1 MFCLQISALFTD
13 GRRVE
18 GGDRKGCLGVG
29 VDEDRYLMKNILSL
43 NSEELKSFFLKHES
57 YINVDLPPYIRF
69 DNLLLEINKHLDTKN
84 ELNNLKKLIE
94 LPNLKPKLLEPK
106 DFENIN
112 YKLLHNKNG
121 KYDWR
126 PFQLIH
132 PILYVSLVREI
143 TKKWE
148 IILEIFQEVNSNNI
162 VECMSLP
169 IVSESEKSDKAEQ
182 ILNWWEQIEQKSI
195 ELSLDFKY
203 IYHTDITDCYGSIYT
218 HSIPWALHTKEVAKE
233 KRLDKSLIGNIIDTH
248 IQAMSFGQTNGI
260 PQGSVLMDFIAE
272 IVLGYA
278 DLELTQKISHIEK
291 NDFKII
297 RYRDDYRVF
306 VNSPQIADEI
316 IKNLSEVLI
325 DLGLKLHS
333 QKTTFAENII
343 NSSIKADK
351 MDWLTV
357 NKNVKTIQKRL
368 LIIHDFSLKYPNSGT
383 LVKELQSILKKIHQ
397 KKELQEKENV
407 RVLISIVVDIAFLNP
422 RTYSI
427 SIAIL
432 SSLLILLKNEEVE
445 PIVKKI
451 MNKFKAIPNT
461 GHMQIWL
468 QRAIIKLNLENDF
481 FDESICNLVAGIDIQ
496 LWNNEWLNEETK
508 SIFDLYTIID
518 TDKIAELENYIQD
531 DEVLLFGEHSL

>member
-1 MFCLQISALFTD
+1 
-13 GRRVE
+13 
-18 GGDRKGCLGVG
+18 
-29 VDEDRYLMKNILSL
+29 MKNILSL

-69 DNLLLEINKHLDTKN
+69 DNLLSEINKHLDIKN
-84 ELNNLKKLIE
+84 ELNNLKRNSQVEDKQ
-94 LPNLKPKLLEPK
+94 KLLQPK
-106 DFENIN
+106 DFENVN

-132 PILYVSLVREI
+132 PVLYVSLVREI
-143 TKKWE
+143 TKNWE
-148 IILEIFQEVNSNNI
+148 VILERFQEVNSNNNI

-169 IVSESEKSDKAEQ
+169 IVSESDKSDKAEQ

-195 ELSLDFKY
+195 QLSLDFNY

-218 HSIPWALHTKEVAKE
+218 HSIPWALHSKEVAKE

-272 IVLGYA
+272 IVLVYA
-278 DLELTQKISHIEK
+278 DLELTQKINHIEK

-297 RYRDDYRVF
+297 RYRDDYRIF

-325 DLGLKLHS
+325 ELGLKLHS

-368 LIIHDFSLKYPNSGT
+368 LIIHNFSLKYPNSGT
-383 LVKELQSILKKIHQ
+383 SVKELQNILKKIHQ
-397 KKELQEKENV
+397 KQELQQRENIQ
-407 RVLISIVVDIAFLNP
+407 VLISIVVDIAYLNP
-422 RTYSI
+422 KTYSI
-427 SIAIL
+427 SIAVL
-432 SSLLILLKNEEVE
+432 SSLLILLEKDEIASV
-445 PIVKKI
+445 VTKI
-451 MNKFKAIPNT
+451 IKKFKTIPNT

-468 QRAIIKLNLENDF
+468 QRAIVKLDLEDDF
-481 FDESICNLVAGIDIQ
+481 FDEMICKLVIGHKID
-496 LWNNEWLNEETK
+496 LWNNDWLQDEVKN
-508 SIFDLYTIID
+508 IFDTYQIID
-518 TDKIAELENYIQD
+518 DNILDTLDKYIHE

>member
-1 MFCLQISALFTD
+1 
-13 GRRVE
+13 
-18 GGDRKGCLGVG
+18 
-29 VDEDRYLMKNILSL
+29 MKNILSL
-43 NSEELKSFFLKHES
+43 NSEELKAFFLKHES

-69 DNLLLEINKHLDTKN
+69 EKLLSEINKHLDIKK
-84 ELNNLKKLIE
+84 ELNNLKKLID
-94 LPNLKPKLLEPK
+94 LPKGKSKLLEPK
-106 DFENIN
+106 DFENVN

-132 PILYVSLVREI
+132 PVLYVSLVREI
-143 TKKWE
+143 ATQWE
-148 IILEIFQEVNSNNI
+148 TILQRLEEIHSSGNNV

-169 IVSESEKSDKAEQ
+169 IVSESDKSDKAEQ
-182 ILNWWEQIEQKSI
+182 ILNWWEQIEQNSI
-195 ELSLDFKY
+195 QLSLDFNY

-218 HSIPWALHTKEVAKE
+218 HSIAWALHSKEVAKE

-272 IVLGYA
+272 IVLVYA
-278 DLELTQKISHIEK
+278 DLELTKKINHIEK

-297 RYRDDYRVF
+297 RYRDDYRIF

-325 DLGLKLHS
+325 ELGLKLHS

-368 LIIHDFSLKYPNSGT
+368 LIVHNFSLKYPNSGT
-383 LVKELQSILKKIHQ
+383 LVKELQNILKKIHQ
-397 KKELQEKENV
+397 KQELQQKENIQ
-407 RVLISIVVDIAFLNP
+407 VLISIVVDIAYLNP

-427 SIAIL
+427 SIAVL
-432 SSLLILLKNEEVE
+432 SSLLILLEKDEIESV
-445 PIVKKI
+445 VKKI
-451 MNKFKAIPNT
+451 IKKFKTIPNT

-468 QRAIIKLNLENDF
+468 QRAIVKLDLEDNF
-481 FDESICNLVAGIDIQ
+481 FDEMICKLVVGNKIG
-496 LWNNEWLNEETK
+496 LWNNDWLKDEVKN
-508 SIFDLYTIID
+508 IFDTYQIID
-518 TDKIAELENYIQD
+518 DNILDTLDKYIHG
-531 DEVLLFGEHSL
+531 DEVLLFGEYSL

>member
-1 MFCLQISALFTD
+1 MVGKSWRCGDEYKPVCVEISALFTD

-18 GGDRKGCLGVG
+18 GGDREGCFGVG
-29 VDEDRYLMKNILSL
+29 IDEDRYLMKNILSL
-43 NSEELKSFFLKHES
+43 NSEELKAFFLKHES

-69 DNLLLEINKHLDTKN
+69 DNLLLEINKHLDIKT
-84 ELNNLKKLIE
+84 ELNNLKKNILVDGKE
-94 LPNLKPKLLEPK
+94 KPLQPK

-132 PILYVSLVREI
+132 PVLYVSLVREI
-143 TKKWE
+143 AKHWE
-148 IILEIFQEVNSNNI
+148 IILQKFEEIHSNDNNV

-169 IVSESEKSDKAEQ
+169 IISESDKSDKAEQ

-195 ELSLDFKY
+195 QLSLEFNY

-218 HSIPWALHTKEVAKE
+218 HSIPWSLHTKEVAKE
-233 KRLDKSLIGNIIDTH
+233 KRLDKTLIGNIIDTH

-278 DLELTQKISHIEK
+278 DLELTQKISHIEN

-297 RYRDDYRVF
+297 RYRDDYRIF

-325 DLGLKLHS
+325 ELGLKLHS
-333 QKTTFAENII
+333 QKTTFSENII

-368 LIIHDFSLKYPNSGT
+368 TKYFKKNTSKRRIATKRKHTSL
-383 LVKELQSILKKIHQ
+383 
-397 KKELQEKENV
+397 
-407 RVLISIVVDIAFLNP
+407 
-422 RTYSI
+422 
-427 SIAIL
+427 
-432 SSLLILLKNEEVE
+432 
-445 PIVKKI
+445 
-451 MNKFKAIPNT
+451 
-461 GHMQIWL
+461 
-468 QRAIIKLNLENDF
+468 
-481 FDESICNLVAGIDIQ
+481 
-496 LWNNEWLNEETK
+496 
-508 SIFDLYTIID
+508 
-518 TDKIAELENYIQD
+518 DK
-531 DEVLLFGEHSL
+531 HSC